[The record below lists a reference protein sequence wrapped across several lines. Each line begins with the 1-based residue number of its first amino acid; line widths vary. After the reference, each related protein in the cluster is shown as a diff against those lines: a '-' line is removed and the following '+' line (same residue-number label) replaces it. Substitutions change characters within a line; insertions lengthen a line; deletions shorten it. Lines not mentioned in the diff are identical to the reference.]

1 MEHFTGLAF
10 NNIGWINKQ
19 ILFSP
24 FLFHSLKLKNYSNP
38 KVFMS
43 YKSRLQ
49 LFYLIFN
56 FLNIYFKKF
65 NLIMQNTDPTML
77 SAYNLSKIGHGASSV
92 LKIESLQS
100 VTGKLKTSYH
110 YVKGKSFDNR
120 LVFSPQCA
128 HYAVKVVRWA
138 VDNNV
143 FFCFKDGY
151 FLGNY

>member
-1 MEHFTGLAF
+1 
-10 NNIGWINKQ
+10 
-19 ILFSP
+19 
-24 FLFHSLKLKNYSNP
+24 
-38 KVFMS
+38 
-43 YKSRLQ
+43 
-49 LFYLIFN
+49 
-56 FLNIYFKKF
+56 
-65 NLIMQNTDPTML
+65 MQNTDPTML

-138 VDNNV
+138 VDNV
-143 FFCFKDGY
+143 FWFRDGY
-151 FLGNY
+151 FWVTINCFWSDERLIQLEKLVYAKPITKLNLCKSAIHTLVYWLPLLCHIVSYLKWPFNIIVHFLDKN